1 VGTIIGPELETD
13 EGVPGRNRGVGD
25 FSDRDEP
32 GRLSILGVDGRVP
45 PPPGSG
51 GGRIIIVLARLE
63 GELDRE
69 LALIWMLVNDK
80 QKLNGVNAQRKPDA
94 LKHVKQLTHLLF
106 LKWHLASLALVA
118 PSPVSFFSHTLTLCI
133 FPVSLK
139 RASFDVSTICLY
151 DKQICRQLSQFQ
163 GVISDVCHKAS
174 LSISDETYNNVL

>member
-69 LALIWMLVNDK
+69 LALIWMLVNER
-80 QKLNGVNAQRKPDA
+80 QKLNGVNAQRKPNT
-94 LKHVKQLTHLLF
+94 LKDIKQLTHLLF
-106 LKWHLASLALVA
+106 VKWHLASFLALVA
-118 PSPVSFFSHTLTLCI
+118 PCPVCFFSHTHHVYI
-133 FPVSLK
+133 FGE
-139 RASFDVSTICLY
+139 F
-151 DKQICRQLSQFQ
+151 
-163 GVISDVCHKAS
+163 G
-174 LSISDETYNNVL
+174 ETRKIRRVGDMPL